1 MEVST
6 TKKPIVLTISFLFS
20 AVVLLFV
27 SLASN
32 ATQLKLIPYWYV
44 DTPPIEGNRMY
55 RQAVYPKIYSSV
67 LGGGFTESNLDS
79 YTQSARSKWVSG
91 GMPSDYVTNIQGST
105 VKIYGGPRSYLEAIN
120 SKITVPID
128 GNLPTALTAYT
139 SFYNEGQWGYD
150 PNGTGSWGYGIQYI
164 DGYRSFNN
172 TIVVPYNSDVSSTI
186 NTMIITHEL
195 GHVFGWYGHSDRSGD
210 MMQANVNGSLT
221 LTSRDINHVKQIH
234 DRVGYNYSVN

>member
-27 SLASN
+27 SLAFN

-79 YTQSARSKWVSG
+79 YTQSARSKWVTG
-91 GMPSDYVTNIQGST
+91 GMPSDYVTNVTGST
-105 VKIYGGPRSYLEAIN
+105 IKVYGGPRNYLEAIN
-120 SKITVPID
+120 YRIMVPIN
-128 GNLPTALTAYT
+128 GTFPNALTEYT
-139 SFYNEGQWGYD
+139 SFDNEGQWGYD
-150 PNGTGSWGYGIQYI
+150 PNGTGVWGSGIQYI
-164 DGYRSFNN
+164 DGYRCFNN
-172 TIVVPYNSDVSSTI
+172 TIVVPYSSDINSTSNIV
-186 NTMIITHEL
+186 IITHEL
-195 GHVFGWYGHSDRSGD
+195 GHAFGWYGHSGIIGD
-210 MMQANVNGSLT
+210 MMQGAGNTSLT
-221 LTSRDINHVKQIH
+221 LTSRDINHVKQIY